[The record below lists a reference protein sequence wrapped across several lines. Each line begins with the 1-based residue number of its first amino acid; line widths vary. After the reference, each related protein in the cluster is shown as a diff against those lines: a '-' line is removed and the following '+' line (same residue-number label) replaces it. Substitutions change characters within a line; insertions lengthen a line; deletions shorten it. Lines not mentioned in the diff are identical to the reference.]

1 MNLTPRLILLLL
13 VAPASILP
21 GCKRGPDRQIVYPAR
36 RGTQVHADNAHG
48 VRVKAPGVDVRVP
61 PEPPLDPS
69 NGVDVPM
76 IEPE

>member
-1 MNLTPRLILLLL
+1 MNLTPRRIRLLLL
-13 VAPASILP
+13 PFLAIAP
-21 GCKRGPDRQIVYPAR
+21 GCKHGPDRQIVYPAR
-36 RGTQVHADNAHG
+36 RGTQVQVDNANG

-69 NGVDVPM
+69 HGVDVPM